1 MRIVFKQYRM
11 LLATYLA
18 PQKFKVAQMALLLL
32 SSIALE
38 LLCPQILGYF
48 IDSTRLGVIISG
60 LLFIAC
66 LYIGTN
72 VVSAIATV
80 LTTYVS
86 EQVGWA
92 ATNALRA
99 DLTLHCL
106 RLDLPFH
113 HTHSP
118 GELVERIDGDVT
130 ILSNFFSQFTVQFLG
145 NMLLLIGVLAAL
157 FYLNIFLG
165 IAFAVFTIVAI
176 VILNWL
182 RRFAMPHW
190 KSTRQV
196 SANFLGFLEEH
207 ISGRED
213 IHFSGA
219 VAYVMRTF
227 FLFSR
232 NSLRSE
238 MKAGSIGA
246 FTPAATIGLFGVSY
260 SIAFLLGAH
269 LLLDKTITLGQL
281 YLLFSY
287 ISVLNRPVEGFST
300 QLEDLQQASACIA
313 RVGELLQIQSSIV
326 GLQDRHLP
334 QGNLALELE
343 HVFFSY
349 HDQQPVLQDITFTL
363 EPGQVLGLLGRTG
376 SGKSTCARLILRMH
390 DPQSGTVRLGNVD
403 LATIDPSEIGKSVGM
418 VTQKVQLFHGTV
430 RDNLT
435 FFDKEV
441 TDERLLE
448 LLNDL
453 GLHNWYKR
461 LPAGLDTELDATS
474 SNLSAGEAQLLAFAR
489 VFLRNPGIVLLDEA
503 SSRLDS
509 ATEALIDRAVEKL
522 LYERTA
528 IIIAHHL
535 ETVRRVDTI
544 MILEDGKI
552 IEYGPRVDL
561 EADRESHFSRLLR
574 SGMEELV

>member
-1 MRIVFKQYRM
+1 M
-11 LLATYLA
+11 
-18 PQKFKVAQMALLLL
+18 
-32 SSIALE
+32 
-38 LLCPQILGYF
+38 
-48 IDSTRLGVIISG
+48 
-60 LLFIAC
+60 
-66 LYIGTN
+66 
-72 VVSAIATV
+72 
-80 LTTYVS
+80 
-86 EQVGWA
+86 
-92 ATNALRA
+92 
-99 DLTLHCL
+99 
-106 RLDLPFH
+106 
-113 HTHSP
+113 
-118 GELVERIDGDVT
+118 
-130 ILSNFFSQFTVQFLG
+130 
-145 NMLLLIGVLAAL
+145 
-157 FYLNIFLG
+157 
-165 IAFAVFTIVAI
+165 
-176 VILNWL
+176 
-182 RRFAMPHW
+182 
-190 KSTRQV
+190 
-196 SANFLGFLEEH
+196 
-207 ISGRED
+207 
-213 IHFSGA
+213 
-219 VAYVMRTF
+219 
-227 FLFSR
+227 
-232 NSLRSE
+232 
-238 MKAGSIGA
+238 
-246 FTPAATIGLFGVSY
+246 
-260 SIAFLLGAH
+260 
-269 LLLDKTITLGQL
+269 
-281 YLLFSY
+281 
-287 ISVLNRPVEGFST
+287 
-300 QLEDLQQASACIA
+300 
-313 RVGELLQIQSSIV
+313 
-326 GLQDRHLP
+326 
-334 QGNLALELE
+334 
-343 HVFFSY
+343 
-349 HDQQPVLQDITFTL
+349 
-363 EPGQVLGLLGRTG
+363 LGLLGRTG

-453 GLHNWYKR
+453 GLHNWSKR

>member
-1 MRIVFKQYRM
+1 M

-48 IDSTRLGVIISG
+48 IDSTRLGVIVSG

-145 NMLLLIGVLAAL
+145 NILLLIGVLAAL

-165 IAFAVFTIVAI
+165 IAFAVFTVVAI

-246 FTPAATIGLFGVSY
+246 FTPAATIGLFGLSY
-260 SIAFLLGAH
+260 SIAFLLGAY

-334 QGNLALELE
+334 QGKLALELE

-390 DPQSGTVRLGNVD
+390 DPQSGTVRLSNVD
-403 LATIDPSEIGKSVGM
+403 LSTIDPSEIGKRVGM

-441 TDERLLE
+441 TDDRLLE

-453 GLHNWYKR
+453 GLSDWYKR
-461 LPAGLDTELDATS
+461 LPTGLDTELDGTS

-503 SSRLDS
+503 SSRLDA
-509 ATEALIDRAVEKL
+509 ATEALIDRAVDKL

-552 IEYGPRVDL
+552 IEYGPRVEL
-561 EADRESHFSRLLR
+561 EADRESHFSRLL
-574 SGMEELV
+574 SSEMEELV

>member
-1 MRIVFKQYRM
+1 MSTVFKQYRT
-11 LLATYLA
+11 LLATYLL
-18 PQKFKVAQMALLLL
+18 PQKFKVMQMALLLL

-48 IDSTRLGVIISG
+48 IDSTRLGVIVSG

-130 ILSNFFSQFTVQFLG
+130 IVSNFFSQFTVQFLG
-145 NMLLLIGVLAAL
+145 NILLLMGVLAAL
-157 FYLNIFLG
+157 FYLDIFLG
-165 IAFAVFTIVAI
+165 IAFAAFTIVTI
-176 VILNWL
+176 VLLNWL

-232 NSLRSE
+232 SSLRSE
-238 MKAGSIGA
+238 MKAG
-246 FTPAATIGLFGVSY
+246 
-260 SIAFLLGAH
+260 
-269 LLLDKTITLGQL
+269 
-281 YLLFSY
+281 
-287 ISVLNRPVEGFST
+287 
-300 QLEDLQQASACIA
+300 
-313 RVGELLQIQSSIV
+313 
-326 GLQDRHLP
+326 
-334 QGNLALELE
+334 
-343 HVFFSY
+343 
-349 HDQQPVLQDITFTL
+349 
-363 EPGQVLGLLGRTG
+363 
-376 SGKSTCARLILRMH
+376 
-390 DPQSGTVRLGNVD
+390 
-403 LATIDPSEIGKSVGM
+403 
-418 VTQKVQLFHGTV
+418 
-430 RDNLT
+430 
-435 FFDKEV
+435 
-441 TDERLLE
+441 
-448 LLNDL
+448 
-453 GLHNWYKR
+453 
-461 LPAGLDTELDATS
+461 
-474 SNLSAGEAQLLAFAR
+474 
-489 VFLRNPGIVLLDEA
+489 
-503 SSRLDS
+503 
-509 ATEALIDRAVEKL
+509 
-522 LYERTA
+522 
-528 IIIAHHL
+528 
-535 ETVRRVDTI
+535 
-544 MILEDGKI
+544 
-552 IEYGPRVDL
+552 
-561 EADRESHFSRLLR
+561 
-574 SGMEELV
+574 